1 MPKYRQLAYACPKR
15 RGLRRPAGGN
25 VRHHKLNTYLF
36 SVRSAPYVYEPSE
49 PTAGFQLAPFFTGLS
64 MSRKGQCERSVGDER

>member
-1 MPKYRQLAYACPKR
+1 
-15 RGLRRPAGGN
+15 
-25 VRHHKLNTYLF
+25 
-36 SVRSAPYVYEPSE
+36 VYEPSE